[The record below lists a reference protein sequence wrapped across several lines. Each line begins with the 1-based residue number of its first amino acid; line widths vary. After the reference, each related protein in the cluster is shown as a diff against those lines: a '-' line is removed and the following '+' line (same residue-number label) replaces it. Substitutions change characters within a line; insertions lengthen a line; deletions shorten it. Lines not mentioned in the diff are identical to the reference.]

1 MNLTLLP
8 QWSLIV
14 FVLILAAAAVQ
25 DVKSLRIT
33 NYFSVAL
40 VVLFGLTLVFVGVAS
55 DWWENLVVFS
65 LFLVVGF
72 LLFNTGI
79 LGGGDIKLLAA
90 TSLWFD
96 FEGALF
102 LFVSVA
108 CAGGIAALLF
118 MALRRAIPF
127 PKDVRE
133 SWIALRKKGPVPY
146 GLGIAAGG
154 IWSLYYLSEIAPRS
168 NWLNSFAM

>member
-1 MNLTLLP
+1 MNLALLP

-14 FVLILAAAAVQ
+14 FVFILMAAAFQ
-25 DVKSLRIT
+25 DIKKLRIA
-33 NYFSVAL
+33 NYFSIALVAL
-40 VVLFGLTLVFVGVAS
+40 FGITLALVGVAY
-55 DWWENLVVFS
+55 DWWENLVVFA

-96 FEGALF
+96 FEGALL
-102 LFVSVA
+102 LFVSVT

-118 MALRRAIPF
+118 ITLRRVIPF
-127 PKDVRE
+127 SKDVRE
-133 SWIALRKKGPVPY
+133 GWVALRKKGPVPY

-154 IWSLYYLSEIAPRS
+154 IWSLYYLSEVAPRS
-168 NWLNSFAM
+168 NWLNSFAA